1 MNCLECFY
9 SVFGQCPAGR
19 SHNNAACLMFQKS
32 YFDMTAKELKEAAE
46 KEYKNDL
53 SKAAKLYNARMAVI
67 KNTFGNTSDSEDE
80 FAH

>member
-9 SVFGQCPAGR
+9 SIFGRCPAGG
-19 SHNNAACLMFQKS
+19 SHNNAACLTFQKS
-32 YFDMTAKELKEAAE
+32 YFDMTAKELKKATE

-53 SKAAKLYNARMAVI
+53 IKAAKLYNARMAVI